1 MGFRTWLKEQAER
14 ARYGRKA
21 QARFEAARSGRLSED
36 FLRPFT
42 SANAEI
48 KQDLQTLRNS
58 ARALSRDNPHI
69 RGIKRTFRV
78 NVIGARGIQCRPQVK
93 KLSEDALDDR
103 RNAMIAE
110 QFNLWCGKDS
120 FDIAGNHSFLSAQW
134 AIAGALI
141 DSGEIFFRIVR
152 GKRFGRSKV
161 PLALEV
167 LEADLIDETYN
178 ALSDRP
184 GHRWIMGIEVNEWNR
199 PTRYAVLTRHPGDWE
214 IRNPNV
220 GPKHVFVPA
229 SDIIHVYGV
238 EERVGQI
245 RHEPILTPIIV
256 TAQNMREYQK
266 SHLIK
271 KRAQANQLGWI
282 VTPEDLNGEI
292 VDNQR
297 TVQSEAGQFRRL
309 NPGETVVPPDYGA
322 EDAVYPEVIADS
334 LRTQAV
340 GTGTTYSTISGDFSG
355 GSYASLRIS
364 IFENRD
370 YWSMLHSAIIEQF
383 CQRISDEW
391 VYAAVM
397 SGALPSPTFD
407 NYWANPERYN
417 HPHWQPRAWGLLDVG
432 KDIQAYR
439 DARELQLETHA
450 DQVSNY
456 TGNDFRRTIDE
467 IDAENRYKEQKGL
480 LTAID
485 DPSKAMESAR
495 PAAAAPPQPEDDDK
509 DED

>member
-1 MGFRTWLKEQAER
+1 MRGQAER

-21 QARFEAARSGRLSED
+21 QARYEAAQSGRLSSD
-36 FLRPFT
+36 FFRPFT

-58 ARALSRDNPHI
+58 ARALTRDNPHA
-69 RGIKRTFRV
+69 RAIKRTFRV
-78 NVIGARGIQCRPQVK
+78 NIIGARGIQCRPQVK
-93 KLSEDALDDR
+93 KLSGDALDDR
-103 RNAMIAE
+103 RNALITE

-120 FDIAGNHSFLSAQW
+120 FDIAGKHSFLSAQW

-167 LEADLIDETYN
+167 LEADLIDDSYN

-199 PTRYAVLTRHPGDWE
+199 PTRYAVLTVHPGE
-214 IRNPNV
+214 RELRNPNV
-220 GPKHVFVPA
+220 GVKHVFVPA
-229 SDIIHVYGV
+229 SDIIHVFGV
-238 EERVGQI
+238 EERVGQL
-245 RHEPILTPIIV
+245 RHEPILTPIIIS
-256 TAQNMREYQK
+256 AQNLKEYQR
-266 SHLIK
+266 SHLVK
-271 KRAQANQLGWI
+271 KRAQSNMLGFI
-282 VTPEDLNGEI
+282 TSPDSLEGEL

-297 TVQSEAGQFRRL
+297 TVESEAGQFRRL
-309 NPGETVVPPDYGA
+309 NPGESVIPPNYGA
-322 EDAVYPEVIADS
+322 EDTAYAGVVQDS

-370 YWSMLHSAIIEQF
+370 YWSMLHSAIIDQF
-383 CQRISDEW
+383 CQRISDEFL
-391 VYAAVM
+391 YAAVM
-397 SGALPSPTFD
+397 AGALTSPTFD
-407 NYWANPERYN
+407 SYWVNPERYN
-417 HPHWQPRAWGLLDVG
+417 RPHWQPRAWGLLDVG
-432 KDIQAYR
+432 KDIQAYK

-450 DQVSNY
+450 EQVANY
-456 TGNDFRRTIDE
+456 TGNDFRRTIDQ
-467 IDAENRYKEQKGL
+467 IASENDYKESKGL
-480 LTAID
+480 LSEID
-485 DPSKAMESAR
+485 DPEKAIEAKQ
-495 PAAAAPPQPEDDDK
+495 PAAAPPQPPEGDGKSDGDDD
-509 DED
+509 